1 MLLLLILMIL
11 KYFNDLSTFYIK
23 EKTVF
28 SNGPRSLPKNHPDC
42 SISERRVF
50 DDFILTDGPF
60 KKALQSLKTCELV
73 NNKQCGKLVFI
84 IIGTTSH
91 I

>member
-1 MLLLLILMIL
+1 MLLLLIVMVL

-23 EKTVF
+23 EKTAF

-42 SISERRVF
+42 SISECRVF

-60 KKALQSLKTCELV
+60 GKALQSLKTCELV
-73 NNKQCGKLVFI
+73 NNK
-84 IIGTTSH
+84 
-91 I
+91 